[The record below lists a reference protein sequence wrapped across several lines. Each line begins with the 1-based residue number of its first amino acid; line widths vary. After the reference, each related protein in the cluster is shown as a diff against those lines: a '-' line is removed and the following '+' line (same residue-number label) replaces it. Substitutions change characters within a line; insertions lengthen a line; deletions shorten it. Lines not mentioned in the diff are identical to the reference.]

1 MTSTNKKKLILNT
14 ASISLGCSSCKKLKL
29 TSVFNPKPKPQSPS
43 NLSSSNKTTPCNS
56 MSEFG
61 TPTSFSSHT
70 TDQYWEMNIETD
82 KEAMCWPPAT
92 TVRGLG
98 RVGGESLAV
107 EKDSDDPYLDFRY
120 SMLQMILEKQIYSK
134 DELKELLNCFLHLN
148 SSYYHGIILS
158 AFTDIWNGL
167 FSIKPGGGGGGGSPH
182 LLTWGVNKLNLL
194 LGGFFFSFCFNCSYE

>member
-1 MTSTNKKKLILNT
+1 MSSTNKKKLILNT
-14 ASISLGCSSCKKLKL
+14 ASISLGCRSCKILKL
-29 TSVFNPKPKPQSPS
+29 TSVFNPKPKLQSPY
-43 NLSSSNKTTPCNS
+43 NLSSSNSSNNKTTPYNS

-70 TDQYWEMNIETD
+70 TNQYWEMDIETD
-82 KEAMCWPPAT
+82 KEAMCSPPAT

-98 RVGGESLAV
+98 RIGGESLAV

-134 DELKELLNCFLHLN
+134 DELKELLNCFLNLN

-158 AFTDIWNGL
+158 AFTDIWKGL
-167 FSIKPGGGGGGGSPH
+167 FSIKPGGGGSPH
-182 LLTWGVNKLNLL
+182 LLSQ
-194 LGGFFFSFCFNCSYE
+194 FYADM